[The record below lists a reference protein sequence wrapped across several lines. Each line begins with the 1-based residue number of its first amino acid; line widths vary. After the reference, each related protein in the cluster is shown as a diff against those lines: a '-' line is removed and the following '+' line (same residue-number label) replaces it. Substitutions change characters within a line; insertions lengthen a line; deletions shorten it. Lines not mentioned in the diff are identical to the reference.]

1 MSETQTSDPKT
12 ERKVTARGIFRRLSK
27 LYDRLI
33 CPLTESFFPKPHY
46 LEGETVQRVIGM
58 HPYRK
63 QMPQILGM
71 LGVILFI
78 FTLIGFFAAAATDSE
93 TGKMIAMAGFILALF
108 MVFESIDGWI
118 AYRQWQFILT
128 DKRIILITP
137 DPQRRGFADAIYLKR
152 GKIQVLDTNF
162 SRSPIWGLF
171 QAFTGSR
178 DVMLSMGG
186 YEFLEE
192 GAQVKGGL
200 RFPDVAQADISQLEE
215 LIFGG

>member
-12 ERKVTARGIFRRLSK
+12 ERKITAQGILKRLSK
-27 LYDRLI
+27 LYDRLLR
-33 CPLTESFFPKPHY
+33 PFTESFFPKPHY
-46 LEGETVQRVIGM
+46 LEGETVERVIGM

-63 QMPQILGM
+63 QVPQILGGM
-71 LGVILFI
+71 GAILFV
-78 FTLIGFFAAAATDSE
+78 FTLVGFIAVADANSD
-93 TGKMIAMAGFILALF
+93 TGEMIAMAGFILSVFLI
-108 MVFESIDGWI
+108 FESIDGWI

-162 SRSPIWGLF
+162 SRNPIWGLF
-171 QAFTGSR
+171 QAITGSR

-200 RFPDVAQADISQLEE
+200 RFPDVAQADISQLEQ

>member
-1 MSETQTSDPKT
+1 MQTSRPKKGS
-12 ERKVTARGIFRRLSK
+12 KVTAQGMLKRLSK
-27 LYDRLI
+27 LYDRLLR
-33 CPLTESFFPKPHY
+33 PFTESIFPKPHY

-63 QMPQILGM
+63 QVPQILGV
-71 LGVILFI
+71 LGVICFI
-78 FTLIGFFAAAATDSE
+78 LALIGFGAAAVIQHNTAE
-93 TGKMIAMAGFILALF
+93 MIATAGFILAVFL
-108 MVFESIDGWI
+108 VFESIDGWI

-152 GKIQVLDTNF
+152 GKIQVLDTNL

-171 QAFTGSR
+171 QTITGSR